1 MGCLLLISDG
11 QRNSGSEMRC
21 GSYTWRAL
29 AHQRSYG
36 LEKLGLVKLEA
47 LLKGCPPTVELS
59 PPRVASAEESHHR
72 DRNAGAGECAIK
84 V

>member
-47 LLKGCPPTVELS
+47 LLKGCPPTVELEPSSGGLGRRIAS
-59 PPRVASAEESHHR
+59 PRSKTPAPV
-72 DRNAGAGECAIK
+72 N
-84 V
+84 VP